1 MNRHL
6 LKLIRTFL
14 AIGSTSFGGY
24 MSLIAMVKRELVDE
38 KKIIADDVLTE
49 GVSLAS
55 FLPGPVAVN
64 VVAFIGYKLSGLL
77 GALVSIVAVLL
88 PSFVLVCGLAIFYFD
103 YSGEVSVEVFFIGII
118 PVIIANICFVGFS
131 LFKKNCSMWQHYL
144 IVALSFVSLFL
155 ISGYWAI
162 VGVIVL
168 AGLLGIILEYKSDF
182 ITNSSKSA
190 FPKLLIA
197 VLVFF
202 SMLIISIEL
211 WASENLFSQLFI
223 QFSRVSLTLFGGGYV
238 MVPILKSLLVDQ
250 LSWVTYQDFMVG
262 ISVGQITPG
271 PILIS
276 AAFFGYKMA
285 GITGA
290 AVATIG
296 IFLPSSLLMVGASEI
311 YFRIKNN
318 RLIQAA
324 LTGIKPAVVGLIF
337 FSAFILLKEHL
348 VNNSILVSLLIVV
361 VSFFVLLRWNI
372 HIIWILL
379 VAGVLGF
386 FLNQYG
392 GF

>member
-1 MNRHL
+1 MYSGL
-6 LKLIRTFL
+6 LKLAGNFL
-14 AIGSTSFGGY
+14 SIGSTSFGGY
-24 MSLIAMVKRELVDE
+24 MSLIAMVKRDLVDRNKVISE
-38 KKIIADDVLTE
+38 DTITE
-49 GVSLAS
+49 GISLAS

-88 PSFVLVCGLAIFYFD
+88 PSFILVCGLAIFYFD
-103 YSGEVSVEVFFIGII
+103 YSSEVSFEVIFIGII
-118 PVIIANICFVGFS
+118 PVVIANICFVGWS
-131 LFKKNCSMWQHYL
+131 LFKRNCSKWLHYL
-144 IVALSFVSLFL
+144 IVVLSFMSLFL

-168 AGLLGIILEYKSDF
+168 AGLFGVVLEYRSDF
-182 ITNSSKSA
+182 TTSSPKSA
-190 FPKLLIA
+190 SPKILIA
-197 VLVFF
+197 VVAFF
-202 SMLIISIEL
+202 IMLTISIEL
-211 WASENLFSQLFI
+211 LVSGSLISQLFI
-223 QFSRVSLTLFGGGYV
+223 QFSKVSLALFGGGYV
-238 MVPILKSLLVDQ
+238 MVPVMKSLLVDQ
-250 LSWVTYQDFMVG
+250 LSWITYQDFMVG

-324 LTGIKPAVVGLIF
+324 LMGIKPAVVGLIF

-348 VNNSILVSLLIVV
+348 ATHNLAVALFLVFVSL
-361 VSFFVLLRWNI
+361 FVLLRWDI
-372 HIIWILL
+372 HIFWILL
-379 VAGVLGF
+379 VAGCLGY
-386 FLNQYG
+386 FLG
-392 GF
+392 